1 MTVVTCHS
9 SLLSVCHTAT
19 KRRYKTVA
27 PVVLFVVNLHVKEPC
42 DQSTTHTTS
51 HTNEN
56 MVGWRKI
63 ISLFMHCNEKLLK
76 LATHVQH
83 ECLTTRDI
91 PSEQVHTQNFSMFL
105 GEGGEADPEATV
117 IYI

>member
-1 MTVVTCHS
+1 
-9 SLLSVCHTAT
+9 
-19 KRRYKTVA
+19 
-27 PVVLFVVNLHVKEPC
+27 
-42 DQSTTHTTS
+42 
-51 HTNEN
+51 
-56 MVGWRKI
+56 
-63 ISLFMHCNEKLLK
+63 MHCNEKLLK